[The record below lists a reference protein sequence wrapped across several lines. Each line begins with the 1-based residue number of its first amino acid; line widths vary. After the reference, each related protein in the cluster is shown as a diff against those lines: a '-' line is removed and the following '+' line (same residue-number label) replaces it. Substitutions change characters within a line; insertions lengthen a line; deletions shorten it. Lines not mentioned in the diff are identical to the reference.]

1 MNSANFYDVAIIG
14 AGISGIN
21 AAYRIQTRH
30 PPKTYTI
37 LEARASMGGTWDLF
51 KYPGLRSD
59 SDLHTFGYKWRP
71 WDSHRTILDAGSILA
86 YLKDCAAQFQIDQKI
101 QYRHRLVEADWS
113 SKSQVWSLVIWC
125 TDTDPD
131 NGGTSSSLRTTVL
144 HCRWLIFAS
153 GYYDYE
159 APLSAVIPGI
169 ENFKGHVVHPQ
180 FWPEDLEYKGKDVV
194 VIGSGATAVTL
205 LPSIAKEASHVTM
218 LQRTPTYIV
227 SQPEYDNFAK
237 VARQILPKTLA
248 LKLIRW
254 KWVMLPHVF
263 FRFCRA
269 FPNAG
274 RKLIQWDACRQLHDD
289 VPIDPHFSPPYGP
302 WEQRLCLCPS
312 GDFYAAIKS
321 KKASVVTGRIDQI
334 TGNEIRL
341 EDSKQVLRPDIIV
354 TATGLKMQVVGG
366 AKLSIDGQPFHI
378 NTKCLWRG
386 ALIQDLPNAAAIIGY
401 TNASWTLGAD
411 ASMTVVTR
419 VMSYMEAK
427 KKSVVTPTV
436 KGPLEQSRLLNLNS
450 TYINAAENLLP
461 KAGDRG
467 SWKARDEYPKDVW
480 KVKFASVTE
489 ELEYL

>member
-1 MNSANFYDVAIIG
+1 MESANFYDVVIVG
-14 AGISGIN
+14 AGISGVN
-21 AAYRIQTRH
+21 AAYRIQSRQ
-30 PPKTYTI
+30 PSKTYTI
-37 LEARASMGGTWDLF
+37 IEARESIGGTWDLF
-51 KYPGLRSD
+51 RYPGIRSD

-71 WDSHRTILDAGSILA
+71 WDSDRTILDAGSILA
-86 YLKDCAAQFQIDQKI
+86 YLKECAAQFQIDQKI

-113 SKSQVWSLVIWC
+113 SKSQVWSLVLSYTEVASPSPRIKI
-125 TDTDPD
+125 
-131 NGGTSSSLRTTVL
+131 L
-144 HCRWLIFAS
+144 HCRWLIFAT

-159 APLSAVIPGI
+159 SPLVATIPGI
-169 ENFKGHVVHPQ
+169 ENFKGTVVHPQ
-180 FWPEDLEYKGKDVV
+180 FWPENLDYKDKGVV

-205 LPSIAKEASHVTM
+205 LPSIAKEASHVTL

-227 SQPEYDNFAK
+227 SQPEYDTFARISRK
-237 VARQILPKTLA
+237 VLPKPLA

-254 KWVMLPHVF
+254 KWVMLPHIF

-269 FPNAG
+269 LPTAA
-274 RKLIQWDACRQLHDD
+274 RKLIQWDARKQLPDD
-289 VPIDPHFSPPYGP
+289 VFIDPHFNPPYGP

-321 KKASVVTGRIDQI
+321 KKASVVTSRISKI
-334 TGNEIRL
+334 TGNEIHL
-341 EDSKQVLRPDIIV
+341 EDSKQVLQPDIII

-366 AKLSIDGQPFHI
+366 AKLSVNGEPFHI

-419 VMSYMEAK
+419 VMNYMEAK
-427 KKSVVTPTV
+427 RKSVVIPTV

-450 TYINAAENLLP
+450 TYINVAENVLP
-461 KAGDRG
+461 KAGNRG
-467 SWKARDEYPKDVW
+467 PWKARDEYPKDVW
-480 KVKFASVTE
+480 KVKYASLTE

>member
-1 MNSANFYDVAIIG
+1 MESANFYDVAIVG
-14 AGISGIN
+14 AGISGVN
-21 AAYRIQTRH
+21 AAYRVQTQH
-30 PPKTYTI
+30 PSKTYTI
-37 LEARASMGGTWDLF
+37 IEARASMGGTWDLF
-51 KYPGLRSD
+51 KYPGIRSD
-59 SDLHTFGYKWRP
+59 SDLHTFGFKWRP
-71 WDSHRTILDAGSILA
+71 WDSDRTILDAGSILA
-86 YLKDCAAQFQIDQKI
+86 YLKECAAQFQIDQKI

-113 SKSQVWSLVIWC
+113 SKSQVWSLVLSY
-125 TDTDPD
+125 TE
-131 NGGTSSSLRTTVL
+131 GTSSSPRTKVL
-144 HCRWLIFAS
+144 QSRWLIFAT

-159 APLSAVIPGI
+159 APLPAIIPGI
-169 ENFKGHVVHPQ
+169 ENFKGRVVHPQ
-180 FWPEDLEYKGKDVV
+180 FWPEDLDYKDKDVV

-227 SQPEYDNFAK
+227 SQPEYDTFAK
-237 VARQILPKTLA
+237 ISRKLLPKTLA

-254 KWVMLPHVF
+254 KWVMLPHIF

-269 FPNAG
+269 FPSAS
-274 RKLIQWDACRQLHDD
+274 RKLIQWDAGRQLPDD
-289 VPIDPHFSPPYGP
+289 MPIDPHFNPPYGP

-321 KKASVVTGRIDQI
+321 KKASVVTGRISQI
-334 TGNEIRL
+334 PGNEIHL
-341 EDSKQVLRPDIIV
+341 EDTKQVLQPDIII

-366 AKLSIDGQPFHI
+366 AKLSIDGQLFHI

-419 VMSYMEAK
+419 VMSYMDAK
-427 KKSVVTPTV
+427 KKSVVVPTV
-436 KGPLEQSRLLNLNS
+436 KGPLEQLRLLNLNS

-467 SWKARDEYPKDVW
+467 PWKARNEYPKDVW
-480 KVKFASVTE
+480 KVKFASITE